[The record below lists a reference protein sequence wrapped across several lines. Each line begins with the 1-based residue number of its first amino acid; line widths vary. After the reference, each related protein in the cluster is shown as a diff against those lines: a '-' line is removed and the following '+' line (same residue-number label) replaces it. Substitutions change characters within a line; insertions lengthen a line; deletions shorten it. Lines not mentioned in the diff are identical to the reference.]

1 MSYYIAPQSE
11 CIVELGELV
20 VYRVV
25 ERLSDFKPAE
35 GKLYRVF
42 KSKKE
47 MNESMYVPVYKGV
60 NGKLRK
66 CKKEFVLRF

>member
-1 MSYYIAPQSE
+1 MSYYIAPQNE

-25 ERLSDFKPAE
+25 KRLSDFQPTE

-42 KSKKE
+42 RSKKE
-47 MNESMYVPVYKGV
+47 MHESMYVPTYRGI
-60 NGKLRK
+60 NGKLKK
-66 CKKEFVLRF
+66 CKTEFVLRF

>member
-11 CIVELGELV
+11 CIVELGDLV

-25 ERLSDFKPAE
+25 KRLSDFKPVE

-42 KSKKE
+42 KSKKD
-47 MNESMYVPVYKGV
+47 MQSCLVVPTYRGI
-60 NGKLRK
+60 NGRLKK
-66 CKKEFVLRF
+66 CKTEFVLRF

>member
-1 MSYYIAPQSE
+1 MAYYIAPQSE

-20 VYRVV
+20 VYEVV
-25 ERLSDFKPAE
+25 KRLSDFKPVE

-47 MNESMYVPVYKGV
+47 MDESFFITTYRGV

-66 CKKEFVLRF
+66 CKTEFILRF

>member
-25 ERLSDFKPAE
+25 KRLSDFKPTE

-47 MNESMYVPVYKGV
+47 MHESMYVPTYRGI
-60 NGKLRK
+60 NGKLKK
-66 CKKEFVLRF
+66 CKTEFVLRF